1 MVRSGNVSA
10 SDAQASCSG
19 ASTPLAE
26 SRAGKQGSFR
36 YDRSSLPA
44 AHDKDGRSTRGLAIN
59 KSNWATTLDQPPFEA
74 FAITAGITFT
84 FGGIKV
90 NTDAQVKDIDDR
102 PIPGLYA
109 AGELVGG
116 LFYTNYPGGSG
127 LMSGS
132 VFGKIAGAAAA
143 RARQD

>member
-1 MVRSGNVSA
+1 VREYN
-10 SDAQASCSG
+10 
-19 ASTPLAE
+19 
-26 SRAGKQGSFR
+26 
-36 YDRSSLPA
+36 A
-44 AHDKDGRSTRGLAIN
+44 AVQTSVPFDPNSKDGRSTRGLAVN

-74 FAITAGITFT
+74 FTITAGITFT

-90 NTDAQVKDIDDR
+90 NTDAQVKDVDDR

-143 RARQD
+143 RAHQD